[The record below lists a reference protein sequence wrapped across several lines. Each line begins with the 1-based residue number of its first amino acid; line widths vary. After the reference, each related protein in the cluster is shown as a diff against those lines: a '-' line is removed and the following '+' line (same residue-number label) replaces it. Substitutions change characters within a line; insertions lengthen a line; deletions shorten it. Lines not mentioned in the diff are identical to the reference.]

1 MCAGA
6 GPGLVPKDTN
16 GGGPH
21 SLPGL
26 SLFTEFLTQVL
37 QVFHCLLLDKKISVH
52 NYTFIQF
59 FNQNTQL
66 ICNRI

>member
-1 MCAGA
+1 MACWALEKEIGVCAGA

-26 SLFTEFLTQVL
+26 SFIYGISDASSTSVSLFAA
-37 QVFHCLLLDKKISVH
+37 
-52 NYTFIQF
+52 
-59 FNQNTQL
+59 
-66 ICNRI
+66 